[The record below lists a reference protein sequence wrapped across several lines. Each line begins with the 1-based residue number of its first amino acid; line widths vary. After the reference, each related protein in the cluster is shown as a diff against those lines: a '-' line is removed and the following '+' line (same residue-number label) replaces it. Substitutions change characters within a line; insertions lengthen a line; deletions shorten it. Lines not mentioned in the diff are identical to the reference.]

1 MHSIQQSEKA
11 RSRWFYSIGGG
22 AIALLMASGA
32 AMASSPTGASVPQQ
46 ASTVPPNA
54 IAQAMT
60 LIFVH
65 PTLGNDSSGVG
76 SQSAPFRTISQ
87 ALRVAQPNT
96 TILLAA
102 GTYSSETGET
112 FPIVMRS
119 GVTIQGDPGT
129 RGQGVIIRGG
139 GVYGSRTS
147 ANQNVA
153 ILGANQAGL
162 VGVTVTNS
170 NPRGYGLWVESTS
183 PTVQNNTFT
192 GSTHDGISIVGNAAA
207 IVQGNYF
214 TRNGASGISIFGT
227 AQPDVRENIFENTG
241 YGINI
246 AESAQPRLLN
256 NQVRQ
261 NRSGVVIQER
271 ARPILRGNTIENNQ
285 QDGLVAI
292 AQSQPDLGT
301 AADPGNNIFRSNGRS
316 DVNTSAAFLPVTGVG
331 NQATNFIN
339 NTRVPAA
346 ATQPAAIAP
355 PARPSAIPA
364 APPARPAA
372 TSGSAF
378 AELPQVQAAQP
389 IPVSPPAAAA
399 PQYSA
404 VRPTT
409 PNAVGWQVQTQP
421 APVATPAV
429 PVSVPI
435 VPAASVSAPS
445 PIAPIA
451 RSSPAPTTP
460 APLREITVERQAAPA
475 APARSPAA
483 RPATPA
489 APSAPVQQAA
499 RPAPNANLLPVPSAT
514 IPMGHLGDLP
524 TVNVSRNPL
533 DRPATAPAAASGD
546 RALAM
551 GLRYRVVVEASSD
564 RDQAALRSIVPGAF
578 RVSMNGRTVMQTGA
592 YSDRANAD
600 EAAQQL
606 SNQGFRASVQA
617 IE

>member
-1 MHSIQQSEKA
+1 MRLIGQSERA
-11 RSRWFYSIGGG
+11 RSHKLLAIGSG
-22 AIALLMASGA
+22 AIVLILASGA
-32 AMASSPTGASVPQQ
+32 ATASTSVPQTNSTIRAN
-46 ASTVPPNA
+46 ASAGGEA

-76 SQSAPFRTISQ
+76 SQGAPFRTISQ

-96 TILLAA
+96 TILLSA

-119 GVTIQGDPGT
+119 GITIQGDPGT

-139 GVYGSRTS
+139 GVYASRTS

-170 NPRGYGLWVESTS
+170 NPRGYGLWIESTS
-183 PTVQNNTFT
+183 PTVQNNTFM
-192 GSTHDGISIVGNAAA
+192 GSTHDGISIVGNAQA
-207 IVQGNYF
+207 IVRGNTF

-227 AQPDVRENIFENTG
+227 AQPDVRENQFENTG

-246 AESAQPRLLN
+246 AESAQPRIFN
-256 NQVRQ
+256 NQIRQ
-261 NRSGVVIQER
+261 NRSGIVIQER

-301 AADPGNNIFRSNGRS
+301 TADPGNNIFRSNGRS

-339 NTRVPAA
+339 NTRVPA
-346 ATQPAAIAP
+346 TQPAAVAP
-355 PARPSAIPA
+355 PRPSASPNGSTS
-364 APPARPAA
+364 ARA
-372 TSGSAF
+372 
-378 AELPQVQAAQP
+378 PQVQTAQS
-389 IPVSPPAAAA
+389 IPVTPPATPT
-399 PQYSA
+399 PQYSS
-404 VRPTT
+404 VRPST
-409 PNAVGWQVQTQP
+409 PNTVGWQVQTQP
-421 APVATPAV
+421 TPVV
-429 PVSVPI
+429 PVTVPT
-435 VPAASVSAPS
+435 VPPASVSAPS
-445 PIAPIA
+445 SIAPIA
-451 RSSPAPTTP
+451 RSSPTPTAPV
-460 APLREITVERQAAPA
+460 PLREITVDRQAAPA
-475 APARSPAA
+475 TPARPPAA
-483 RPATPA
+483 RPAPA
-489 APSAPVQQAA
+489 TPSAPIQQATRPA
-499 RPAPNANLLPVPSAT
+499 PAPNANLLPVPSAT
-514 IPMGHLGDLP
+514 IPMGNTGDLP

-533 DRPATAPAAASGD
+533 DRPATAQPATSGD
-546 RALAM
+546 RTLAM
-551 GLRYRVVVEASSD
+551 GLRFRVVVDASSD

-578 RVSMNGRTVMQTGA
+578 RVSVNGRVVMQTGA

-600 EAAQQL
+600 QAAQQL
-606 SNQGFRASVQA
+606 SSRGFRASVQA
-617 IE
+617 ID